1 MVFSWNFI
9 HPKMFEFEYD
19 LRGIST
25 AHQQTIN
32 ELLTGFLEI
41 GNFIKYRREFKNW
54 CSKVGAK
61 KVEVHR
67 NDMSNINSWKTLVAT
82 LLDLAEKSTQS

>member
-9 HPKMFEFEYD
+9 HPRMFEYEYD
-19 LRGIST
+19 LRGIDKP
-25 AHQQTIN
+25 HQQTIN

-41 GNFIKYRREFKNW
+41 GNFIKYRQDFQEW
-54 CSKVGAK
+54 CRKVGAN

-67 NDMSNINSWKTLVAT
+67 GEMENINSWKSFIAT
-82 LLDLAEKSTQS
+82 LLDLAEKSA